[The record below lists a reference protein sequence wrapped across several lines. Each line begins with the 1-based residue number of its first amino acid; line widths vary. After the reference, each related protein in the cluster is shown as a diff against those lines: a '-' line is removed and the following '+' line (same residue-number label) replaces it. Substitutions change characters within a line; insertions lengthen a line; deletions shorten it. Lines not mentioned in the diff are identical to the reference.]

1 MILRWR
7 AEMKRKNFWMLIIAI
22 AILCIIIPVAAGAYK
37 SLSNKNDVQT
47 ADQANGKQIEDATS
61 QQVATPEESREE
73 DEEEDQESPEIYI
86 VQDGDNLWLIAQK
99 YQTSVGAI
107 KELNNLTED
116 ELKPGQELL
125 IPEPGTQLRTT
136 ENTEAM
142 PSRGLDGSG
151 RYIVQEGDS
160 LWLIAENF
168 KISVDLLKQLNNL
181 TSDRVLPGQIL
192 LVSGTVKPSNQ
203 QVDPAPQTKPKQAT
217 PAKPKPVPAPE
228 PKPAPAP
235 APKPK
240 SSVVETAKQYLG
252 YRYVSGG
259 NSPSSGFDCSGF
271 VQYVYKQ
278 HGISLPRT
286 ASGQAGV
293 GTKVTSLVPG
303 DLVFFTRNVEGGG
316 IGHVGI
322 YIGNNTFIHAR
333 NQKYGV
339 TTNSM
344 DFSWYKDRYAGA
356 RRI

>member
-1 MILRWR
+1 
-7 AEMKRKNFWMLIIAI
+7 MKRKHFWVLIIAI
-22 AILCIIIPVAAGAYK
+22 AILCIIIPGVSGAYK
-37 SLSNKNDVQT
+37 SLSNKNGVQT
-47 ADQANGKQIEDATS
+47 ADQATGEQIQDATS

-73 DEEEDQESPEIYI
+73 DEEEDQESSEIYT

-99 YQTSVGAI
+99 YKTSVSAI
-107 KELNNLTED
+107 KELNNLTRD
-116 ELKPGQELL
+116 GLMPGQKLL
-125 IPEPGTQLRTT
+125 IPAPGTQLRTT
-136 ENTEAM
+136 ENTEAL

-181 TSDRVLPGQIL
+181 TSDRVRPGQIL

-217 PAKPKPVPAPE
+217 PAKPKPAPAPE
-228 PKPAPAP
+228 PKPAPNPTPNP
-235 APKPK
+235 APQPR
-240 SSVVETAKQYLG
+240 SSVVETAQQYLG

-293 GTKVTSLVPG
+293 GTKVTSLAPG
-303 DLVFFTRNVEGGG
+303 DLVFFTRNVGGGG

-333 NQKYGV
+333 NEKYGV